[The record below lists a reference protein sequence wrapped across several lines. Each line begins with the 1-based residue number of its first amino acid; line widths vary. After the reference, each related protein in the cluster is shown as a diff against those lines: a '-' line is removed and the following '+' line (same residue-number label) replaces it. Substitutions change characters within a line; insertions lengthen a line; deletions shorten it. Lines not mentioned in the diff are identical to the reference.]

1 MAALALAPGCKNRQV
16 RVGDTREET
25 RSTMSV
31 LNMGDPKA
39 QPQLVKGL
47 HGVEDG
53 AWRWT
58 AKEFTVALRPP
69 LGAAQKG
76 ANLVVKLSVPP
87 AVVKMLKTV
96 SLSAT
101 VAGSSAL
108 LPETYTAAG
117 EYFYVRALP
126 ASLLGGDSLRV
137 DFHLDKAIAP
147 SSADARELGIIVV
160 SIGLESKK

>member
-16 RVGDTREET
+16 KVGDTSEGT
-25 RSTMSV
+25 LSTMSV

-58 AKEFTVALRPP
+58 AKEFAVALRPP
-69 LGAAQKG
+69 FGAAQKG
-76 ANLVVKLSVPP
+76 ADLVVKLSVPP
-87 AVVKMLKTV
+87 VVVEKLKTV

-108 LPETYTAAG
+108 PPEIYNAAG
-117 EYFYVRALP
+117 VYFYVRALS

-147 SSADARELGIIVV
+147 SSADVRELGIIVV